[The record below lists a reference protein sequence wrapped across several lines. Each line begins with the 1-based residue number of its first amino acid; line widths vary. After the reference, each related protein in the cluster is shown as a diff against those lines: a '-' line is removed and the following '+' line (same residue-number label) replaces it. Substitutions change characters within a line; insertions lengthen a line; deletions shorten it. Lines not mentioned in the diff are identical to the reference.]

1 MNVLNILN
9 NPTTTKIDLLRL
21 LRKHNIV
28 VKNAARLS
36 KIDLV
41 NAIMKIF
48 KLKKEDLI
56 YYYSVDDLKALLR
69 KHNYPTEKIKT
80 IKRKSDLFNTYM
92 ILKGKVKQHKT
103 YLTSHYLA
111 QGKRDYM
118 EDNIYRFQNNFTTF
132 SSVFDGHGGSA
143 CSLFLKRNFFAYF
156 QRGINK
162 YHKIKHALI
171 EAYALAQRNFLNKKL
186 ESGSTCNT
194 LVINKKTN
202 NFFIANVGDSRA
214 IICYRNNKVKQA
226 SRDHKPS
233 NKREQQRIE
242 KQGGFVKD
250 NRVDGILAMSRSI
263 GDSKISHHLS
273 STPDIF
279 EGSLK
284 NVKYIV
290 QASDG
295 LYDVMTN
302 VKICDYI
309 NTHIKNGTPKKD
321 IPYYL
326 VNHAIKNKGSMDN
339 VSAIIT
345 FIQ

>member
-1 MNVLNILN
+1 M
-9 NPTTTKIDLLRL
+9 TTKMDLLRL
-21 LRKHNIV
+21 LRQHNII
-28 VKNAARLS
+28 VKNASRLS

-41 NAIMKIF
+41 NTIIKIF

-56 YYYSVDDLKALLR
+56 YYYSVDDLKILLR
-69 KHNYPTEKIKT
+69 KHKIPNNKIKQM
-80 IKRKSDLFNTYM
+80 KRKSQLFNTYM
-92 ILKGKVKQHKT
+92 IIKGRIKQYKT
-103 YLTSHYLA
+103 YSTYFYLA

-118 EDNIYRFQNNFTTF
+118 EDFIFYFQNNFTQF
-132 SSVFDGHGGSA
+132 SAVFDGHGGKE
-143 CSLFLKRNFFAYF
+143 CSSFLKRNFFSYF
-156 QRGINK
+156 QRGIAK
-162 YHKIKHALI
+162 SHKIKHALI
-171 EAYALAQRNFLNKKL
+171 DAYMNAQKNFLNKNL
-186 ESGSTCNT
+186 PSGSTCNT

-214 IICYRNNKVKQA
+214 IICYKNNKVKQI
-226 SRDHKPS
+226 SKDHKPS
-233 NKREQQRIE
+233 NKLEKKRIE
-242 KQGGFVKD
+242 QKGGFVQE

-263 GDSKISHHLS
+263 GDKRIHHHLS

-295 LYDVMTN
+295 LYDVLSN
-302 VKICDYI
+302 SKVCDYI
-309 NTHIKNGTPKKD
+309 NTHIKNGTQKKD

-339 VSAIIT
+339 VSVIIS